1 VIRNDFS
8 YYCARA
14 RVCMCVCVRVC
25 DCFNRLIYHTL
36 RVVIGCACVFFVKR
50 MRFSVYGSI
59 EFLYFYQMLTNGSID
74 AFVATRCAMNRYWN
88 GNRTRWI
95 KVFRNRRRR

>member
-1 VIRNDFS
+1 MILVII
-8 YYCARA
+8 ARA
-14 RVCMCVCVRVC
+14 RACMCVCVCVC
-25 DCFNRLIYHTL
+25 VIVLIDKYIIRYGLLSVVLACFSLN
-36 RVVIGCACVFFVKR
+36 GCASLC
-50 MRFSVYGSI
+50 SI

-74 AFVATRCAMNRYWN
+74 ALVATRCAMNRYWN